1 MLQTDKVDRR
11 VMLLGM
17 EYRST
22 ANNYLSFKSATE
34 QIKLS
39 PITDVNHML
48 VADKVQNRKDF
59 EIYHKGAL
67 LGPGDVVLCV
77 ADVLAVH
84 VQARTPGQTDW
95 TNTFASGSMCWESRR
110 SSTRPCARR
119 SSNVPPYP
127 PPSARHRPPALP
139 PEGLTK
145 CRAVPGRPSLGR

>member
-1 MLQTDKVDRR
+1 MDRR

-67 LGPGDVVLCV
+67 LGPGNVVLC
-77 ADVLAVH
+77 
-84 VQARTPGQTDW
+84 
-95 TNTFASGSMCWESRR
+95 C
-110 SSTRPCARR
+110 
-119 SSNVPPYP
+119 
-127 PPSARHRPPALP
+127 
-139 PEGLTK
+139 
-145 CRAVPGRPSLGR
+145 